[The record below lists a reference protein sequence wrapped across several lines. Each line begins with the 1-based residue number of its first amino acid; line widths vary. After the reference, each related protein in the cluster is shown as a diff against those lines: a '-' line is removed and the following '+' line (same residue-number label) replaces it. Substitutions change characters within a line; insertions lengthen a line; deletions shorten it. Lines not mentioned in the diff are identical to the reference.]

1 MAGTTPNPDVNPDG
15 ELLIDGRWIP
25 SSDRASLDVEDPATR
40 QVVGHVAVAT
50 EADIDAAIE
59 AAGRTWP
66 AWRETSPHERTAI
79 IMRAAQLLRDRAVG
93 IAEAMTRENGKPYGD
108 SLDEVAYTADIMD
121 SLATEAPRRFGQVL
135 PTAADDGRT
144 IVISEPVGPVAAFT
158 TWNYPLTVPGRKVAA
173 ALAAGCTVVIKPA
186 EETPASA
193 VALAHALV
201 DAGLPAGVL
210 NMLFG
215 DPEQISSRLIAS
227 PTMRK
232 VSFTGSTPVGTHLA
246 RQAAAFAKPTMLELG
261 GHAPVIIF
269 DDVDIDAVAQ
279 QALGAKT
286 HNTGQSCGS
295 PIRFYVHENV
305 YDAFVERFGELLG
318 AVTVADGFAEGV
330 GMGPLANE
338 RRFAAMAPIVDDA
351 VAHGARLVTG
361 GTGDDSTGYYWQ
373 PTLLADVPEDAVVMN
388 EEPFGPIAAVSSFR
402 DEDEVIDRANDSP
415 FGLGAYLFTGSAER
429 ALRIPGRLDVGMV
442 SVNRFGVG
450 ARDTFFG
457 GRKESGYGSEGGPE
471 AVEEY
476 LVRKLIVQS

>member
-1 MAGTTPNPDVNPDG
+1 MADTIPNPDG
-15 ELLIDGRWIP
+15 ELFVDGRWIP
-25 SSDRASLDVEDPATR
+25 SSAREAIDVEDPATR
-40 QVVGHVAVAT
+40 AAVGRVAVAT
-50 EADIDAAIE
+50 DEDVDAAIE
-59 AAGRTWP
+59 AAGRTWT

-79 IMRAAQLLRDRAVG
+79 IMRAAQLLRDRAVP

-135 PTAADDGRT
+135 PTAASDGRT
-144 IVISEPVGPVAAFT
+144 MVVSEPVGPVAAFT

-193 VALAHALV
+193 VALAHAFA
-201 DAGLPAGVL
+201 DAGLPDGVL
-210 NMLFG
+210 NMVFG
-215 DPEQISSRLIAS
+215 DPGRISSRLIAS
-227 PTMRK
+227 PVIRK
-232 VSFTGSTPVGTHLA
+232 VSFTGSTPVGVLLA
-246 RQAAAFAKPTMLELG
+246 KQAAEVAKPAMLELG
-261 GHAPVIIF
+261 GHAPVIVF
-269 DDVDIDAVAQ
+269 DDVDVDAVAQ
-279 QALGAKT
+279 QALGAKI

-295 PIRFYVHENV
+295 PIRFYVHEDV
-305 YDAFVERFGELLG
+305 YERFVERFGELLA
-318 AVTVADGFAEGV
+318 AVPVADGFAEGV
-330 GMGPLANE
+330 GMGPLANA
-338 RRFAAMAPIVDDA
+338 RRFAAMASIVEDA

-361 GTGDDSTGYYWQ
+361 GAGDDATGYYWQ

-402 DEDEVIDRANDSP
+402 DEADVIERANRLP

-457 GRKESGYGSEGGPE
+457 GRKSSGYGSEGGPE